1 MSLGEHEAGPSLSE
15 TYYTTESE
23 GLAMLGRGKYSVVHK
38 TCRRADNLPVALKTI
53 QIFEMGSKERHECM
67 NEIRLLQ
74 QMQHPHIIRYLD
86 CKMERNELS
95 LKNEALQ
102 QQLAHV
108 SVRIR
113 APRRAARVPSN
124 APPFARVAG
133 SRVRPSDRGTR
144 CAQPQERHAR
154 GAARTS
160 ERRPSRRESA

>member
-1 MSLGEHEAGPSLSE
+1 MQRQRPAGAAACGMSTDPGLWDSASMVSTSATSPRSASSGVKWVRQRVVVVNVDGEEPPHDAAAQTFEADTSDAPSHVTKL
-15 TYYTTESE
+15 T
-23 GLAMLGRGKYSVVHK
+23 
-38 TCRRADNLPVALKTI
+38 
-53 QIFEMGSKERHECM
+53 
-67 NEIRLLQ
+67 
-74 QMQHPHIIRYLD
+74 
-86 CKMERNELS
+86 MERNELS

-160 ERRPSRRESA
+160 ERRPSRRESE